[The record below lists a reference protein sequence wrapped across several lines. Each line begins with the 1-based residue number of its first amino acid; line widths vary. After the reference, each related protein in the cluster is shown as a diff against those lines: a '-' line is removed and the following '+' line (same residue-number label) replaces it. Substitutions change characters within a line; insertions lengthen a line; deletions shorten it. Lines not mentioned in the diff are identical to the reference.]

1 MIYKFTK
8 SGEKVI
14 EISNEIAIRLGH
26 TYIGTE
32 HLLYGLS
39 KEKNGIASKVLEKQN
54 IDYKNIL
61 EKIEEMIGKNNFIN
75 PKYLNA
81 IKVLEE
87 LGEEIPISLLKKT
100 KKA

>member
-1 MIYKFTK
+1 MILNNITCSCENATRKIDGTGRIIIPKGLRDRLELQEGDEMIFYFL
-8 SGEKVI
+8 E
-14 EISNEIAIRLGH
+14 NEEFNC
-26 TYIGTE
+26 IG
-32 HLLYGLS
+32 
-39 KEKNGIASKVLEKQN
+39 
-54 IDYKNIL
+54 
-61 EKIEEMIGKNNFIN
+61 IGKNNFIN